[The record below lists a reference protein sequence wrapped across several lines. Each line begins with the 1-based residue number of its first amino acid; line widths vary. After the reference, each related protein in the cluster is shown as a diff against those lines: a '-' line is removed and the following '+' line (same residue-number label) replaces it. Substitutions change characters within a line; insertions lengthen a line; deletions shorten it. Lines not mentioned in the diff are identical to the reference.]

1 MNGTVIQLL
10 ERVLGQSSAKSKGN
24 YAFHCPF
31 CRHSKQKLEIQ
42 PDTQHWNCWVCGT
55 KGKSLFT
62 LFKRLD
68 VKKHFYTELASVIP
82 DSKKRILFDSA
93 DEIIEQVCKL
103 PDEYTPLWIR
113 KDKNFLWKTCIQY
126 LQNRGITAQDILKYR
141 IGYCAEG
148 KYKNMIIFPNYNKQ
162 GQLTYFTTRTFLNSS
177 SIKFVNPPFSRN
189 VVGFEM
195 QLNWDLPVILVES
208 ALDAIVLK
216 RNASP
221 LYGTTLSKSIKMQ
234 ILENQVED
242 LYIALDSD
250 ALKKS
255 IKHAEYLMGFG
266 VNIYFVN
273 IPTGQDPNSLGYNKM
288 WDLIKSTPKLTEDRL
303 FEYKIQ
309 ELL

>member
-1 MNGTVIQLL
+1 MNSGVVQLL
-10 ERVLGQSSAKSKGN
+10 ERVLGQSSPKSKGN
-24 YAFHCPF
+24 YAFNCPF
-31 CRHSKQKLEIQ
+31 CRHSKPKLEIQ
-42 PDTQHWNCWVCGT
+42 PESQHWNCWVCGT

-68 VKKHFYTELASVIP
+68 VKQHLYNELASVVPNI
-82 DSKKRILFDSA
+82 KKRIEFDQS
-93 DEIIEQVCKL
+93 ETEKQILCKL

-113 KDKNFLWKTCIQY
+113 KDKNFLWKTCIEY
-126 LQNRGITAQDILKYR
+126 LQRRGVTAHDILKYR
-141 IGYCAEG
+141 IGFCTEG
-148 KYKNMIIFPNYNKQ
+148 KYKNMIIFPNYDKS
-162 GQLTYFTTRTFLNSS
+162 GQLTYFTTRTFLNNN
-177 SIKFVNPPFSRN
+177 SIKFINPPFSRD

-208 ALDAIVLK
+208 ALDAIILK

-234 ILENQVED
+234 ILENQVKD

-255 IKHAEYLMGFG
+255 IAHAEYLMGFG
-266 VNIYFVN
+266 VNIYFVT
-273 IPTGQDPNSLGYNKM
+273 IPKGQDPNSLGYSNM
-288 WDLIKSTPKLTEDRL
+288 WNLINSTHKLTEDRL